1 MKLDPEQIKEITLGA
16 VRVEQTE
23 QGVFFYRFT
32 KEQEE
37 LYKLRNK
44 DYYTR
49 SLTTSGVKLRFRT
62 DSKTLFLNAEVMASG
77 GRTYFSFD
85 VFVNGKKIGAI
96 DNFANEELP
105 EDYTTVVLERGE
117 VSKKFDLGAGEKEV
131 SVYFPWSNQIV
142 LKNLGLDDDSFVEP
156 VKPSKKILCFGDSI
170 TQGYDALCPSNKYIT
185 KFAEMLGAEEY
196 NKAIGG
202 EVFFPELAT
211 TKEGFEPDYV
221 TVAYGTNDW
230 SIGKKEIFT
239 IRCKEFFENLTK
251 NYPNAKI
258 IAITPIWRKEMNEF
272 RRFGDFMSVA
282 EIIQEQTKGFENVFV
297 VKGFDFVP
305 KNESYYADL
314 RLHPN
319 DKGFAIY
326 FESLAK
332 SVKGVLNN

>member
-1 MKLDPEQIKEITLGA
+1 MKLELAQIKEITLGA

-37 LYKLRNK
+37 LYKHRNEGF
-44 DYYTR
+44 YTR
-49 SLTTSGVKLRFRT
+49 TFTTSGVKLRFCT
-62 DSKTLFLNAEVMASG
+62 DSEALFLKAEVMASG

-85 VFVNGKKIGAI
+85 VFVNGEKIGAI
-96 DNFANEELP
+96 DNYSTEELP
-105 EDYTTVVLERGE
+105 IDYTTAVLERGE
-117 VSKKFDLGAGEKEV
+117 FSKKFILGAGKKEV
-131 SVYFPWSNQIV
+131 CIYLPWSNQVV
-142 LKNLGLDDDSFVEP
+142 LKTLELVDNSFVEP
-156 VKPSKKILCFGDSI
+156 VTLRKKILCFGDSI

-185 KFAEMLGAEEY
+185 KIAELLEAEEY

-202 EVFFPELAT
+202 EVFFPELAA
-211 TKEGFEPDYV
+211 TKEDFEPDYI

-230 SIGKKEIFT
+230 NIGKKEIFA
-239 IRCKEFFENLTK
+239 IRCKAFFENLTK

-258 IAITPIWRKEMNEF
+258 IAITPIWRKDMYEYM
-272 RRFGDFMSVA
+272 RFGDFESVG
-282 EIIQEQTKGFENVFV
+282 EIIQSQVEEFENVSV

-305 KNESYYADL
+305 KDVSFYADL

-319 DKGFAIY
+319 DKGFAAY

-332 SVKGVLNN
+332 IIKDIL